1 MNKKKMAMFKSKHRS
16 FLFKNISKEV
26 VLTTQSA
33 AFFLNNPVHF
43 SGTGSSPPGWKG

>member
-16 FLFKNISKEV
+16 FYLRIISKEV

-33 AFFLNNPVHF
+33 PFF
-43 SGTGSSPPGWKG
+43 